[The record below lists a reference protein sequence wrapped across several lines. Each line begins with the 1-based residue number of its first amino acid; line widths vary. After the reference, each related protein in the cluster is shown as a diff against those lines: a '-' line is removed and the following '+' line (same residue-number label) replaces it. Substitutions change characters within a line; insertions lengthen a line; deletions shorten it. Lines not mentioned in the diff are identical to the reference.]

1 MNFSKFNLSFA
12 FIVYTYRKIAQ
23 TSQAHIYVT
32 FFISEKVRDNIEC
45 RVGFLFRKVGK

>member
-23 TSQAHIYVT
+23 TSQAHIYVP
-32 FFISEKVRDNIEC
+32 FFFQKKLGTILNVGWVFYLEK
-45 RVGFLFRKVGK
+45 

>member
-32 FFISEKVRDNIEC
+32 LLNIEC